1 LLRPRQQEDFAEERG
16 GFRILGI
23 KTDRSLTMATNVV
36 DSIPETL
43 RAVLKEFERTPL
55 DLSSVSRM
63 SAQGLSSNL
72 DAWHRLRAVVD
83 GAIVQ
88 MQGEVNRRESFRED
102 GAPSSRDWQV
112 ARFGVSN
119 ATARVF
125 DQVGDK
131 AMDLPVLTRALST
144 GEIGLDKMRLAA
156 AVATPET
163 DRELADTAKRC
174 TVHELGQQLRA
185 RKRPTAAND
194 QAAYEARSLR
204 FNDPCRT
211 MSVQLPP
218 EDYAATKAC
227 IQAQAKAIPSDGETA
242 WDQRCCDALLG
253 ILRSAG
259 RSTGTRGGARAP
271 DDVLGRKD
279 DGREKSDQPGHGVP
293 SARSPFFAVL
303 HAPLQALIDPE
314 GTPTGLAGD
323 LEQGGLISLETVRRL
338 LCDSTFVI
346 AVDDDSGHTLYEGR
360 QRRDA
365 TATQRREILRR
376 DRCCRFPGCRNT
388 IFTEPHHLDWWI
400 KGGKTDLPNLALLC
414 SYHHH
419 LVHSNGWSVRGNANA
434 ELTFVGPNGR
444 ATISGPSPMWTTMTS
459 PAANPLAGRPAGGV
473 GRRRGGRSPTS

>member
-1 LLRPRQQEDFAEERG
+1 VAKSEVR
-16 GFRILGI
+16 
-23 KTDRSLTMATNVV
+23 
-36 DSIPETL
+36 SIPATL
-43 RAVLKEFERTPL
+43 QALLDEFERAPL
-55 DLSSVSRM
+55 DLASVSRM

-119 ATARVF
+119 ATARVY
-125 DQVGDK
+125 DQIADK
-131 AMDLPVLTRALST
+131 AMDLPALTRALST

-156 AVATPET
+156 AAATPET
-163 DRELADTAKRC
+163 DRELVDTAKRC
-174 TVHELGQQLRA
+174 TVHQLAQLLRA
-185 RKRPTAAND
+185 RKRPTAARD
-194 QAAYEARSLR
+194 QAAHEARWLR

-218 EDYAATKAC
+218 EDYAVAKAC
-227 IQAQAKAIPSDGETA
+227 IQAHAKAIPSDGETA
-242 WDQRCCDALLG
+242 WDERCCDALLG
-253 ILRSAG
+253 ILRSVRG
-259 RSTGTRGGARAP
+259 TTGTRGDERPP
-271 DDVLGRKD
+271 DHVRGQKDDDDSGSGLDQLGR
-279 DGREKSDQPGHGVP
+279 GASSP
-293 SARSPFFAVL
+293 RSPYFAVL
-303 HAPLQALIDPE
+303 HAPLQALIDPD

-346 AVDDDSGHTLYEGR
+346 AVDDNSGHTMYEGR

-365 TATQRREILRR
+365 TAAQRREIWRR
-376 DRCCRFPGCRNT
+376 DRCCRFPGCGNK
-388 IFTEPHHLDWWI
+388 IFTEPHHIDWWSNR
-400 KGGKTDLPNLALLC
+400 GKTDLPNLALLC

-419 LVHSNGWSVRGNANA
+419 LFHSNGWKMHGNANA

-444 ATISGPSPMWTTMTS
+444 ATMSYPSPMWTAMTS
-459 PAANPLAGRPAGGV
+459 PAPNPSAGRPAGGT